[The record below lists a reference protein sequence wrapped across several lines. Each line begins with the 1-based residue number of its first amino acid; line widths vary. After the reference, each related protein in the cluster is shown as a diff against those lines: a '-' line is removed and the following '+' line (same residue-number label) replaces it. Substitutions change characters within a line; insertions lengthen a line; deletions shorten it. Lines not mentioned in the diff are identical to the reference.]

1 MRSRGLGYVLALLG
15 GFIAVVGLSTGTD
28 VLLHALGIFP
38 PIVSG
43 VFAPWMLGLALL
55 YRSLYAV
62 VGGYVTAM
70 LAPEPPM
77 RAVLALALMGVLG
90 GGAGV
95 VAGLH
100 GPNLWYPVGIAVG
113 AFPLTWLGG
122 ALRGKAPWAALG
134 WKHPDLSQP

>member
-1 MRSRGLGYVLALLG
+1 MRSRVLRYVRALLG
-15 GFIAVVGLSTGTD
+15 GFVAVVGLSMGTD
-28 VLLHALGIFP
+28 ALLQAAGIFP
-38 PIVSG
+38 AVTSG
-43 VFAPWMLGLALL
+43 TFAPWMLGLALV
-55 YRSLYAV
+55 YRSVYAV

-70 LAPEPPM
+70 LAPKPSM
-77 RAVLALALMGVLG
+77 RAVLVLALLGVLG

-122 ALRGKAPWAALG
+122 ALRGKTPRAALG
-134 WKHPDLSQP
+134 SKHPESP